1 MPKYSQAGRPVRV
14 DTELGPDVL
23 LLLGFNGTEA
33 LSKPFTFQLELLSET
48 DDIAPESLLRTPV
61 VLSVLQHDGTE
72 RKIHGLVRSFGQLG
86 QHEKLI
92 SYRAEIVPWF
102 WFLSLSQDCRVF
114 QDMSVI
120 EIVEDIF
127 TGFGYKDFEV
137 RCARSYVKR
146 EYCVQYRESH
156 CDFVSRLL
164 EEEGIFYHFEH
175 TEDGHTLVLADSN
188 GVLDPCPGPEEVAM
202 RSGPLSSEDHI
213 ATMERE
219 HAVCSGT
226 AALTDYD
233 YLQPPRSLDA
243 ELSGS
248 GQGEVFDYQ
257 PARYSEQDR
266 GERFARILLE
276 QREAQRHVVFGRGSC
291 RHFQAGFTF
300 ELTGH
305 YRDDMNRTYLL
316 VQVGHAVR
324 AGSYTTW
331 DSPRLDHDVSFVA
344 IPDDIPF
351 RPQPTTA
358 RPLVHGSQTAEVVGK
373 ADEEIWTD
381 EHGRIKVQF
390 HWDRYGELNE
400 HSSCW
405 VRVASRWAGK
415 GWGEIHI
422 PRIGQEVVV
431 DFLEGNPDRPLVTG
445 AVYNAD
451 HPPPWDLPT
460 NQTRSGV
467 KSRSSKGGGGW
478 NEISIDD
485 RKGSEEV
492 TIHAQKNMNTAVVN
506 DQSTTVGNDQSN
518 TVGNNQS
525 ISVGA
530 DRSISV
536 AGSRSETV
544 SGDTSLTIADG
555 DRTQTVAS
563 GRSDEYVKG
572 DRSVTVDGASA
583 HTIKGDASI
592 RVTDG
597 DLTLKTD
604 SGKIVADGKAGVH
617 LTSTSDIS
625 LKGKNVSTRGDIEV
639 SVDGTTIKLTGKTE
653 ITLGVGANFVKI
665 DPTGVTIFGTIVK
678 IN

>member
-33 LSKPFTFQLELLSET
+33 LSKPFTFQLELLSEQ
-48 DDIAPESLLRTPV
+48 DDIAPEALLRTPV

-92 SYRAEIVPWF
+92 AYRAEIVPWF
-102 WFLSLSQDCRVF
+102 WFLSLSQDCRIF
-114 QDMSVI
+114 QDMSVL

-137 RCARSYVKR
+137 RCARSYPKR

-156 CDFVSRLL
+156 FDFVSRLL

-188 GVLDPCPGPEEVAM
+188 GVLDPCPGPEEVPM
-202 RSGPLSSEDHI
+202 RSGPLSTEDRI
-213 ATMERE
+213 ASLERE

-257 PARYSEQDR
+257 PARYAEQDR
-266 GERFARILLE
+266 GERLARILLE
-276 QREAQRHVVFGRGSC
+276 QREAKRHVVFGRGSC

-305 YRDDMNRTYLL
+305 YRADMNCSYVL

-324 AGSYTTW
+324 AGTYTTW

-344 IPDDIPF
+344 IPTEIPF
-351 RPQPTTA
+351 RPQPVTA
-358 RPLVHGSQTAEVVGK
+358 RPLVHGAQTAEVVGK
-373 ADEEIWTD
+373 DDEEIWTD

-390 HWDRYGELNE
+390 HWDRYGEMDE

-451 HPPPWDLPT
+451 HPPPWDLPSD
-460 NQTRSGV
+460 QTRSGM

-478 NEISIDD
+478 NEISVDD

-492 TIHAQKNMNTAVVN
+492 TIHAQKDMNTAVEN
-506 DQSTTVGNDQSN
+506 DQSTTVGHDQSN
-518 TVGNNQS
+518 SVGNSQS

-530 DRSISV
+530 DRSITV
-536 AGSRSETV
+536 GGTRSETV
-544 SGDTSLTIADG
+544 SGDTSLTVGDG

-572 DRSVTVDGASA
+572 DRGVKVDGASA
-583 HTIKGDASI
+583 HTIKKDTNI
-592 RVTDG
+592 QVTDG
-597 DLTLKTD
+597 DLALKTA
-604 SGKIVADGKAGVH
+604 SGKVTVDGMAGVH
-617 LTSTSDIS
+617 LVSPSDVT
-625 LKGKNVSTRGDIEV
+625 LKGKNVSAKGDIEV
-639 SVDGTTIKLTGKTE
+639 SVDGTKIKLTGKAE